1 MKPAL
6 VANVLLFNAGW
17 FACILGAANGLPWLG
32 PAVVA
37 PLALGWLAHHRFDP
51 RIAALYALAFPVG
64 YAFDHAALAADAL
77 AFPERA
83 ALLTPVPLWMPAM
96 WVNFAT
102 MLPLALRFLKG
113 RYVIA
118 AVFGLAGGPAA
129 YYAGMNLGA
138 VELPGPLPRALAIIA
153 GEWALATPL
162 LVFLHARLQRA
173 GASRRARSERP
184 A

>member
-1 MKPAL
+1 VKPAL
-6 VANVLLFNAGW
+6 IANVILFNAGW
-17 FACILGAANGLPWLG
+17 FACILGAASGLSWLG
-32 PAVVA
+32 PAAVA

-51 RIAALYALAFPVG
+51 GIAALYALAFPVG
-64 YAFDHAALAADAL
+64 YAFDHAALAAGAL

-83 ALLTPVPLWMPAM
+83 ALVAAVPLWMPAM

-102 MLPLALRFLKG
+102 MLPLALRFLRG
-113 RYVIA
+113 RPVIA
-118 AVFGLAGGPAA
+118 AVFGLFGGPAA

-138 VELPGPLPRALAIIA
+138 VELPGPLPRSLAIIA
-153 GEWALATPL
+153 AEWAIATPL

-173 GASRRARSERP
+173 GSPSRERSERP